1 MRTVSFAVQI
11 VLVIF
16 SAAHAAPLSST
27 VESQVTDI
35 IRGWSGEQMI
45 STSSMIDLIGYQPV
59 KCGTPAI
66 LSVQNIVRQASPK
79 VQEEL
84 SLLLEKRYNQICPD
98 TVGSLD
104 DHFLIHYASSGT
116 HAPANPTV
124 DNNGNGIPDYID
136 QTAMIF
142 DSVWTF
148 QMGELGFE
156 PPLSD
161 GFYPA
166 GIDDRYDVYVFDL
179 STGANFPGVYGATFP
194 DTTVVSA
201 GRPKSTSFIIIEN
214 DYAGASFGEYQG
226 RPLDALRVTAAHEFF
241 HAVQFGYDPFE
252 FELGLVES
260 DPNDDRTQW
269 MEMSAV
275 WMEEQAFDY
284 VNDYYFYLPT
294 FHYNCNWSLRT
305 GRKDGSIQGTYQYAA
320 VVWPLYL
327 SQTFGSNT
335 IRRIWEECAAI
346 SGPNVFQ
353 NAFDDVIRE
362 VSSDEQDFSTALSE
376 FYVWNYF
383 TASRAI
389 DGFGYEEAA
398 DFGFSWAGQWYPS
411 MIPEVFE
418 DHLGE
423 TPFIQEFR
431 NFPLIEYYPAA
442 DPPDGTGFKSWPD
455 YLGANYIR
463 LKPAGLDSIRFILD
477 GEVQRVEGSHDRDTV
492 DFDWKVRVATV
503 NFEVD
508 GGTVNLDPV
517 IYSNVEELIARD
529 LHLSTETL
537 VVLVPYAQTKYARI
551 HNDVAYKFTI
561 PDTTEAILATAVS
574 EPFPN
579 PLVLSEVDQVRFNV
593 EQPLESLIKMDVFT
607 VAGEKVI
614 EKAQFGNLIT
624 WNGRNESGELVASGL
639 YIVYVKVG
647 DQTEIFKVAVIE

>member
-1 MRTVSFAVQI
+1 
-11 VLVIF
+11 
-16 SAAHAAPLSST
+16 
-27 VESQVTDI
+27 
-35 IRGWSGEQMI
+35 
-45 STSSMIDLIGYQPV
+45 
-59 KCGTPAI
+59 
-66 LSVQNIVRQASPK
+66 
-79 VQEEL
+79 
-84 SLLLEKRYNQICPD
+84 
-98 TVGSLD
+98 
-104 DHFLIHYASSGT
+104 
-116 HAPANPTV
+116 
-124 DNNGNGIPDYID
+124 
-136 QTAMIF
+136 
-142 DSVWTF
+142 
-148 QMGELGFE
+148 
-156 PPLSD
+156 
-161 GFYPA
+161 
-166 GIDDRYDVYVFDL
+166 
-179 STGANFPGVYGATFP
+179 
-194 DTTVVSA
+194 
-201 GRPKSTSFIIIEN
+201 
-214 DYAGASFGEYQG
+214 
-226 RPLDALRVTAAHEFF
+226 
-241 HAVQFGYDPFE
+241 
-252 FELGLVES
+252 
-260 DPNDDRTQW
+260 
-269 MEMSAV
+269 
-275 WMEEQAFDY
+275 
-284 VNDYYFYLPT
+284 
-294 FHYNCNWSLRT
+294 
-305 GRKDGSIQGTYQYAA
+305 
-320 VVWPLYL
+320 
-327 SQTFGSNT
+327 
-335 IRRIWEECAAI
+335 
-346 SGPNVFQ
+346 
-353 NAFDDVIRE
+353 
-362 VSSDEQDFSTALSE
+362 
-376 FYVWNYF
+376 
-383 TASRAI
+383 
-389 DGFGYEEAA
+389 
-398 DFGFSWAGQWYPS
+398 